1 MLKMKIEK
9 KLCQPVSLRQPN
21 QRLRVTFPDGNS
33 ICFKNA
39 TTTYLEVLKRI
50 GSDRFSK
57 INLEIGHLPL
67 ISRIEYPK
75 YKGYMK
81 PITDG
86 WYVNT
91 QSSTQQKFLQ
101 LRSINDTLHLNLN
114 IEIGTDFDVTNENN
128 NKQKKT
134 GKTSLLVQFPDGEFV
149 AGDSPIDTFIQ
160 SVWKIGLNEIQRK
173 EINVLG
179 KPLITRKQQYKG
191 QIQVGLDQWI
201 NIPTTTKDKAKLLR
215 TIALM
220 MRLDL
225 KITII

>member
-1 MLKMKIEK
+1 MKINEDI
-9 KLCQPVSLRQPN
+9 LCQSATLRQPK

-33 ICFKNA
+33 VCFNNA
-39 TTTYLEVLKRI
+39 TTTYLETLKRI
-50 GSDRFSK
+50 GSDELSK

-91 QSSTQQKFLQ
+91 QSNTQQKFLQ
-101 LRSINDTLHLNLN
+101 LHSINDTLQLNLN
-114 IEIGTDFDVTNENN
+114 IEIGTDLEVTNEDT

-149 AGDSPIDTFIQ
+149 AGDNPIDTFIQ
-160 SVWKIGLNEIQRK
+160 SIWKMGLNEVQHK
-173 EINVLG
+173 EINISG
-179 KPLITRKQQYKG
+179 KPLITRKQQYKS
-191 QIQVGLDQWI
+191 QIQVGTDQWI
-201 NIPTTTKDKAKLLR
+201 IIPATTKDKAKILR